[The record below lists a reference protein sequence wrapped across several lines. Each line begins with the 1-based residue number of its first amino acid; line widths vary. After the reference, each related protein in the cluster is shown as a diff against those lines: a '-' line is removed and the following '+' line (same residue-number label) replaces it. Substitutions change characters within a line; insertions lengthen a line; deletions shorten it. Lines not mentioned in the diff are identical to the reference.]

1 MENFCVL
8 LFLVVWLTIQS
19 EERQLQDKIAEDS
32 KSMEH
37 YATKKSLLLK
47 KQEQCMK
54 KIRELGSLP
63 SDTFSKYQKTSV
75 KEVGLCAVHTLSTG
89 TDVTT

>member
-1 MENFCVL
+1 M
-8 LFLVVWLTIQS
+8 QS
-19 EERQLQDKIAEDS
+19 EERQLQDRIAEDS

-63 SDTFSKYQKTSV
+63 SDTFAKYQKTSV
-75 KEVGLCAVHTLSTG
+75 KEVSMDLVFLYSE
-89 TDVTT
+89 VWEI

>member
-1 MENFCVL
+1 
-8 LFLVVWLTIQS
+8 
-19 EERQLQDKIAEDS
+19 
-32 KSMEH
+32 MEH

-75 KEVGLCAVHTLSTG
+75 KEVGLCLVRT
-89 TDVTT
+89 